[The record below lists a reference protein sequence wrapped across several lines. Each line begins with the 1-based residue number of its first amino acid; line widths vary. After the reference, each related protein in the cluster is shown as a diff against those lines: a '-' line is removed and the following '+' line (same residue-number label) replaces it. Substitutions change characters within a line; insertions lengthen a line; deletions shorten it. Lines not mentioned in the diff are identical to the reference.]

1 MPPLGSDARR
11 LLVAQRP
18 KLDAHPDE
26 ALAEL
31 AFRQSGVVARWQL
44 AAIGVTAAMVK
55 ARIASGHL
63 IRLHRG
69 VYAVGH
75 RRLGR
80 DGILLAAVFAAGRG
94 AVVSHRDAAGL
105 YAIRPANHRGIDVTV
120 DAKRTAPEGVRLH
133 RAALPPD
140 EVTTVRGIPV
150 TTLARTLVDL
160 AGVLAP
166 DHLRRALHEAER
178 LHRVDVRE
186 IERALARTRTR
197 NGGGHAAMRA
207 ALKDV
212 RAHGVEIVRSDLE
225 LAFASLARRFGLP
238 RPRTNVWVHGR
249 EVDAWWPAQRVA
261 VEADGWESHGTR
273 RAFQHDREKGN
284 HLALHGVTLLR
295 FTHRDVAER
304 PERVARE
311 VAEALARA
319 TGPATLVRQ
328 PDSHLTNGTN

>member
-1 MPPLGSDARR
+1 VKVDG
-11 LLVAQRP
+11 
-18 KLDAHPDE
+18 HPDE
-26 ALAEL
+26 ALAAL
-31 AFRQSGVVARWQL
+31 AFRQFGVVGRPQL
-44 AAIGVTAAMVK
+44 VAAGLTAKQIEV
-55 ARIASGHL
+55 RLRRGTL

-105 YAIRPANHRGIDVTV
+105 HGIRPARHRTIDVTV
-120 DAKRTAPEGVRLH
+120 DRARQAIEGVRLH

-140 EVTTVRGIPV
+140 EVTAIRGVPV
-150 TTLARTLVDL
+150 TTLARTVVDL

-197 NGGGHAAMRA
+197 NGAGHAAMRA
-207 ALKDV
+207 ALEDV

-225 LAFASLARRFGLP
+225 LAFAGLARRFGLP

-273 RAFQHDREKGN
+273 RAFQRDREKGN

-311 VAEALARA
+311 VAEALARV